1 MTLSID
7 YKEAVELRNAGVS
20 ALMNN
25 LGAEKTAKFIS
36 LFSYYNVNPDSEDL
50 LVKDYTEWR
59 KTQSWYN
66 ETPLDELLEEAKGC
80 DILYFQ

>member
-7 YKEAVELRNAGVS
+7 YKEAVELRNAGVT
-20 ALMNN
+20 ALINN
-25 LGAEKTAKFIS
+25 LGEEKTAKFIS
-36 LFSYYNVNPDSEDL
+36 LFSYYTITITTDSEDL

-66 ETPLDELLEEAKGC
+66 ETPLDELLEEAKG
-80 DILYFQ
+80 LA